1 MTVEI
6 TLAGAIAGLVAE
18 KRTIGYKYVSEERAL
33 ARFEVFCAGE
43 FPGLETVTL
52 ASVQAWIAAARARAV
67 TPATGNTLIAPVRE
81 LARWLGRRGVDAYV
95 LPAGVL
101 EKPARYVP
109 HIYSDRELAALFEQT
124 DRCRYCPEVPFRHLV
139 MPVLF
144 RTIYACG
151 LRCSEARL
159 LRVKDVDVGNGVLQI
174 RDAKGGKD
182 RQVPVAEPLRERLA
196 GYHATLV
203 GQPGWE
209 WFFPGATPGV
219 PLTLNNVNRN
229 FRRFCGRPGSR
240 TAAAARPP
248 RSRSASHG
256 GCEQPARLVCARR
269 ERRCA
274 TAGPANVP
282 GALVDRRCRLLPAP
296 DRGVLPGHHR
306 PRASDARRHRPLG
319 DKRASSWR
327 LISRSACAAF

>member
-1 MTVEI
+1 MSAEI

-18 KRTIGYKYVSEERAL
+18 KRALGYKYVSEERAL
-33 ARFEVFCAGE
+33 ARFEAFCAGE
-43 FPGLETVTL
+43 FPGLEMVTR
-52 ASVQAWIAAARARAV
+52 ASVEAWIAAARRRAV
-67 TPATGNTLIAPVRE
+67 KPATVINLIAPVRE

-109 HIYSDRELAALFEQT
+109 HIYTDRELAALFAQT
-124 DRCRYCPEVPFRHLV
+124 DRCRYCSEVPFRHLV

-159 LRVKDVDVGNGVLQI
+159 LRVEDVDIDTGVLQI

-182 RQVPVAEPLRERLA
+182 RQLPVSEPLRERLV
-196 GYHATLV
+196 GYHSKLA

-219 PLTLNNVNRN
+219 PLTLNNVNHN
-229 FRRFCGRPGSR
+229 FRRFLWQ
-240 TAAAARPP
+240 ARIP
-248 RSRSASHG
+248 HG
-256 GCEQPARLVCARR
+256 GRGHGPRVHDLRHAMAVNNLRSWFARGENVDALLPVLQTYLGHSSIGDTAYYLHLTA
-269 ERRCA
+269 ESYPDI
-274 TAGPANVP
+274 TAGVQQAFGDIVP
-282 GALVDRRCRLLPAP
+282 SATGAL
-296 DRGVLPGHHR
+296 DRG
-306 PRASDARRHRPLG
+306 D
-319 DKRASSWR
+319 
-327 LISRSACAAF
+327 